1 MTEVANQTDHP
12 LDDVPADEIQ
22 YRSMSG
28 LAVIGFLLG
37 LLSLL
42 ALVAPVFW
50 VIPLAAIAVATVALG
65 TIRNDSNK
73 GGAWLAKA
81 GLVVAL
87 CVGLWAV
94 SYHFGKDW
102 YLFHHAKKFADQ
114 WFEVVQSGNLQ
125 EAHQL
130 HLVYLNRCDKDKL
143 DEYYANSEIELEDSP
158 AIFFT
163 EEPLDEFIRH
173 ADEGKLEYVGRKAH
187 STFKTAHY
195 LTLTYVLTYGEND
208 ANEVVMNVVLER
220 NRDYRTGVHYWRIES
235 VTP

>member
-1 MTEVANQTDHP
+1 MSEVANSSDHP
-12 LDDVPADEIQ
+12 PHDPPADEIQ
-22 YRSMSG
+22 YRSMSA

-42 ALVAPVFW
+42 ALVGPVFW
-50 VIPLAAIAVATVALG
+50 VFPLAAVVVAAGALR
-65 TIRNDSNK
+65 TIQNDPSK
-73 GGAWLAKA
+73 GGAWLAKV
-81 GLVVAL
+81 GLVIAS
-87 CVGLWAV
+87 CVGLWAM
-94 SYHFGKDW
+94 SYHFGKEW

-130 HLVYLNRCDKDKL
+130 HLVYLNRYDKNKL
-143 DEYYANSEIELEDSP
+143 DEYYANSEIEMEDSP

-163 EEPLDEFIRH
+163 KEPLDEFIRH

-195 LTLTYVLTYGEND
+195 LTLTYVLKYGENG

-220 NRDYRTGVHYWRIES
+220 NRDYRDGRHYWRVET
-235 VTP
+235 VNP